1 MSATEMHWVLVTDA
15 TSSLDWPDNQLLDL
29 DVDGKKVTLAKFK
42 DGYFAFAQKCPHAS
56 GRMAQGY
63 INPLGQVVCP
73 LHRYAFDMKNGRNTT
88 GECYFLKTY
97 PVELRPEGL
106 FIGFK
111 PNSFF

>member
-1 MSATEMHWVLVTDA
+1 MSATEMHWVLITDA
-15 TSSLDWPDNQLLDL
+15 PLGLDWPDNQLLDL
-29 DVDGKKVTLAKFK
+29 EVDGKKITLAKFK
-42 DGYFAFAQKCPHAS
+42 EGYFAFAQKCPHAS

-88 GECYFLKTY
+88 GEGYFLKTY
-97 PVELRPEGL
+97 PVELRPSGL

>member
-1 MSATEMHWVLVTDA
+1 MSAGEMHWVLITDA
-15 TSSLDWPDNQLLDL
+15 PASLDWPDNQLLDL
-29 DVDGKKVTLAKFK
+29 ELDGKKITLAKFK

-88 GECYFLKTY
+88 GEGYFLKTY
-97 PVELRPEGL
+97 PVELRPNGL

>member
-15 TSSLDWPDNQLLDL
+15 PLSLDWPDNQLLDL
-29 DVDGKKVTLAKFK
+29 EVDGKKITLAKFK
-42 DGYFAFAQKCPHAS
+42 EDYFAFAQKCPHAS

-88 GECYFLKTY
+88 GEGYFLKTY
-97 PVELRPEGL
+97 PVELRTNGL

>member
-1 MSATEMHWVLVTDA
+1 MPDSTIKWVLITDA
-15 TSSLDWPDNQLLDL
+15 PLSLDWPESQLLDL
-29 DVDGKKVTLAKFK
+29 EVDGKKITLARFK
-42 DGYFAFAQKCPHAS
+42 DGYYAFAQKCPHAS

-73 LHRYAFDMKNGRNTT
+73 LHRYAFDMKNGRNTS
-88 GECYFLKTY
+88 GEGYFLKTY
-97 PVELRPEGL
+97 PVEQRPEGI

>member
-15 TSSLDWPDNQLLDL
+15 PLSLDWPDNQLLDL
-29 DVDGKKVTLAKFK
+29 EVDSKKITLAKFK
-42 DGYFAFAQKCPHAS
+42 EDYFAFAQKCPHAS

-88 GECYFLKTY
+88 GEGYFLKTY
-97 PVELRPEGL
+97 PVELRTNGL

>member
-15 TSSLDWPDNQLLDL
+15 PLSLDWPDNQLLDL
-29 DVDGKKVTLAKFK
+29 EVNGKKITLAKFK
-42 DGYFAFAQKCPHAS
+42 DGFFAFAQKCPHAS

-88 GECYFLKTY
+88 GEGYFLKTY

>member
-15 TSSLDWPDNQLLDL
+15 PLSLDWPDNQLLDL
-29 DVDGKKVTLAKFK
+29 EVDGKKITLAKFK

-56 GRMAQGY
+56 GRMEQGY

-88 GECYFLKTY
+88 GEGYFLKTY
-97 PVELRPEGL
+97 PVELRPNGL

>member
-1 MSATEMHWVLVTDA
+1 MSGNSINWVLVTDA
-15 TSSLDWPDNQLLDL
+15 PASLDWPYNHLLDL
-29 DVDGKKVTLAKFK
+29 EVEDKKITLAKFK

-88 GECYFLKTY
+88 GEGYFLKTY

>member
-15 TSSLDWPDNQLLDL
+15 PLSLDWPDNQLLDL
-29 DVDGKKVTLAKFK
+29 DVDGKKITLAKFK

-88 GECYFLKTY
+88 GEGYFLKTY
-97 PVELRPEGL
+97 PVELRPKGL

>member
-15 TSSLDWPDNQLLDL
+15 PLSLDWPDNQLLDL
-29 DVDGKKVTLAKFK
+29 DVDGKKITLAKFK

-88 GECYFLKTY
+88 GEGYFLKTY
-97 PVELRPEGL
+97 PIELRPNGL

>member
-1 MSATEMHWVLVTDA
+1 MSATEMHWVLITDA
-15 TSSLDWPDNQLLDL
+15 PLSLDWPDNQLLDL
-29 DVDGKKVTLAKFK
+29 EVDGKKITLAKFK
-42 DGYFAFAQKCPHAS
+42 EDYFAFAQKCPHAS

-88 GECYFLKTY
+88 GEGYFLKTY
-97 PVELRPEGL
+97 PVELRPHGL

>member
-1 MSATEMHWVLVTDA
+1 MSATEMHWVLITDA
-15 TSSLDWPDNQLLDL
+15 PASLDWPDNQLLDL
-29 DVDGKKVTLAKFK
+29 EVDGKKITLAKFK

-88 GECYFLKTY
+88 GEGYFLKTY
-97 PVELRPEGL
+97 PVELRPNGL

-111 PNSFF
+111 PISFF

>member
-1 MSATEMHWVLVTDA
+1 MSATEMHWVLITDA
-15 TSSLDWPDNQLLDL
+15 PLSLDWPDNQLLDL
-29 DVDGKKVTLAKFK
+29 EVDGKKITLAKFK
-42 DGYFAFAQKCPHAS
+42 EDYFAFAQKCPHAS

-88 GECYFLKTY
+88 GEGYFLKTY
-97 PVELRPEGL
+97 PIELRPEGL

>member
-1 MSATEMHWVLVTDA
+1 MHWVLVTDA
-15 TSSLDWPDNQLLDL
+15 PASLDWPDNQLLDL
-29 DVDGKKVTLAKFK
+29 EVDGKKITLAKFK
-42 DGYFAFAQKCPHAS
+42 EDYFAFAQKCPHAS
-56 GRMAQGY
+56 GRMAQGF

-88 GECYFLKTY
+88 GEGYFLKTY
-97 PVELRPEGL
+97 PVELRPDGI

>member
-1 MSATEMHWVLVTDA
+1 MSGNSINWVLVTDA
-15 TSSLDWPDNQLLDL
+15 PASLDWPDNQLLDL
-29 DVDGKKVTLAKFK
+29 EVDGKKITLAKFK
-42 DGYFAFAQKCPHAS
+42 DSYFAFTQKCPHAS

-88 GECYFLKTY
+88 GEGYFLKTY
-97 PVELRPEGL
+97 PLELRPEGI